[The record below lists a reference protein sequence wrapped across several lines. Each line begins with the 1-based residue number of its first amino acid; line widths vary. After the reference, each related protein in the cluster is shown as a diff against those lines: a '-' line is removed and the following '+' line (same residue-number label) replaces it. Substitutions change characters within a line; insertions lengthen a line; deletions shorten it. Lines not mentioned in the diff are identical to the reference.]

1 MHAEQEFLNQELH
14 IKTTSCFNTKK
25 RKMNRTETIS
35 FSTEMCELQGEK
47 KSQDDFFIRV
57 LLNLQEKKK
66 KPKSIP
72 LGSP

>member
-25 RKMNRTETIS
+25 RKMNRTETRS